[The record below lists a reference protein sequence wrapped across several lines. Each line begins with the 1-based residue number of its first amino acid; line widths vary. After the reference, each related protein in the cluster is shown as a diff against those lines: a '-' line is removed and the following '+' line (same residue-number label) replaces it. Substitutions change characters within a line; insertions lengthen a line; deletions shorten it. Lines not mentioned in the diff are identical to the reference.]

1 MRVDFRVI
9 LFEIFLGSQYFGG
22 YEMSG
27 NTQTVYIVERPPEC
41 TSDEEHFEKTFPAK
55 AVTILSALQIVAGGL
70 AFISEVCA

>member
-1 MRVDFRVI
+1 
-9 LFEIFLGSQYFGG
+9 
-22 YEMSG
+22 MSG